1 MSVSSS
7 WKFATVFP
15 NIPKKIREKLEN
27 TYTKIQRNFAEG
39 HYETAE
45 LNAGKFCEAVIR
57 LLQWHVSPTNDYTPF
72 STPIRDFGRETRKF
86 EHETAF
92 PYSIRCNIPKVL
104 NALYDLRN
112 NRGVAHTGGDVDPNL
127 MDSTFI
133 VYATAWVM
141 ADLVR
146 IFHKV
151 DTNTAQ
157 KIVASLVAKR
167 IPLVWEVGGKK
178 RVLDSSLSYKNK
190 TLVILHRLHPDKV
203 NEKELVE
210 WVEHSN
216 PSVYRGD
223 ILRKCHRVKLLEYD
237 ENEKTVIISPK
248 GIKYVEENIPLTL
261 HNH

>member
-1 MSVSSS
+1 MLAPLN
-7 WKFATVFP
+7 FATVFP
-15 NIPKKIREKLEN
+15 DIPKEIREKLEAS
-27 TYTKIQRNFAEG
+27 YTKIQRNFAEG
-39 HYETAE
+39 RYEIAE
-45 LNAGKFCEAVIR
+45 LNAGKFCEAVFR

-72 STPIRDFGRETRKF
+72 ETPIRDFGKETRKF
-86 EHETAF
+86 EHETTF

-151 DTNTAQ
+151 DTKTAQ
-157 KIVASLVAKR
+157 KIVERLIAKK
-167 IPLVWEVGGKK
+167 IPLVWEVSGK
-178 RVLDSSLSYKNK
+178 RRILNSSLSYKDK
-190 TLVILHRLHPDKV
+190 TLAILYSIQPEKIE
-203 NEKELVE
+203 EKELVE

-216 PSVYRGD
+216 ASVYRRD
-223 ILRKCHRVKLLEYD
+223 ILRKCHRAKLLEYD
-237 ENEKTVIISPK
+237 ESERTAVISPK
-248 GIKYVEENIPLTL
+248 GIAYVEKNISLVL
-261 HNH
+261 ES